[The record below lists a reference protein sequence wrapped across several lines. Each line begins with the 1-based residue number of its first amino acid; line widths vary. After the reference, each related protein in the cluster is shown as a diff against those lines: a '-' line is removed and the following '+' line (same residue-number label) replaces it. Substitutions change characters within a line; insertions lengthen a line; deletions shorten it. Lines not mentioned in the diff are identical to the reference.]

1 MNAPQIES
9 LQTRIENLI
18 ALARL
23 LDRVESSAVPV
34 GADQYRALV
43 HQLTAALESQIPERA
58 LEAILGAH
66 AGAAEI
72 YENLHYE
79 QSGLSRSALDRSV
92 ETEMQATG
100 LIYRASAPRTAR

>member
-1 MNAPQIES
+1 MNAPQTES
-9 LQTRIENLI
+9 LQTRIETLI

-23 LDRVESSAVPV
+23 LDRVEASPVPI

-43 HQLTAALESQIPERA
+43 RQLGAALSAQIPEPA

-66 AGAAEI
+66 PGAAEL

-79 QSGLSRSALDRSV
+79 QSGLSRSGLDRSV
-92 ETEMQATG
+92 ATEMQASEV
-100 LIYRASAPRTAR
+100 IHRVSALR